1 MESRM
6 SSRLYII
13 FKNEKEYNIMK
24 DIIVANKDII
34 MNVKEIDK

>member
-1 MESRM
+1 M
-6 SSRLYII
+6 

-34 MNVKEIDK
+34 LNVKDVDK